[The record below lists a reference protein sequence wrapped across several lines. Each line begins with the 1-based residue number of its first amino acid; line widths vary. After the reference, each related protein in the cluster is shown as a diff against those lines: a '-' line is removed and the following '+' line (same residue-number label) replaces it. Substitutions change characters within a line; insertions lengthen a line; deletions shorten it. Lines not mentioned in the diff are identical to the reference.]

1 MSAKTQHN
9 NILLAVVG
17 FVSVVVIVAL
27 IGFFTLDRTK
37 ETIQGQVEVEEY
49 RVACKLPGRIVEI
62 RVKEGDFVHKGDT
75 LAILEMPEVSAQEK
89 VTEAAVGVADAMNDL
104 VSAGA
109 RKETL
114 ESSYQ
119 LLQQAE
125 TARDLARKTYDRMQR
140 LFDEGVSTAQKRDE
154 AMAAYKAA
162 EAHVVVAKSQY
173 DMVKSGAREQERR
186 AAQKQVQAAQS
197 SVGVVKS
204 VLRETVQTASADG
217 EVSAIYPKVG
227 ELVGMG
233 SPIMTIS
240 LTNEVWG
247 SFNVR
252 EDQLKGMKVGDVI
265 NAYVP
270 AFEKEIKMKVYSMKD
285 EGTYATWKATKAN
298 GQYDLK
304 TFEVKAH
311 PTTHFDG
318 LRPGMSLIIKE

>member
-1 MSAKTQHN
+1 MSAKTQYK

-162 EAHVVVAKSQY
+162 EAQVVVAKSQY

>member
-162 EAHVVVAKSQY
+162 EAQVVVAKSQY

-252 EDQLKGMKVGDVI
+252 EDQLKGMKVGDMI

>member
-1 MSAKTQHN
+1 MSAKTQYN

-104 VSAGA
+104 VSAGS

-162 EAHVVVAKSQY
+162 EAQVVVAKSQY

>member
-27 IGFFTLDRTK
+27 IGFFTLDRTE

-162 EAHVVVAKSQY
+162 EAQVVVAKSQY

>member
-162 EAHVVVAKSQY
+162 EAQVVVAKSQY

-285 EGTYATWKATKAN
+285 GGTYATWKATKAN

>member
-162 EAHVVVAKSQY
+162 EAQVVVAKSQY
-173 DMVKSGAREQERR
+173 DMVKSGAREQERH

>member
-162 EAHVVVAKSQY
+162 EAQVVVAKSQY

-252 EDQLKGMKVGDVI
+252 EDQLKGMKMGDVI

>member
-1 MSAKTQHN
+1 MSAKTQYN

-162 EAHVVVAKSQY
+162 EAQVVVAKSQY

>member
-162 EAHVVVAKSQY
+162 EAQVVVAKSQY
-173 DMVKSGAREQERR
+173 DMVKNGAREQERR

>member
-1 MSAKTQHN
+1 MSAKTQYN

-162 EAHVVVAKSQY
+162 EAQVVVAKSQY

-240 LTNEVWG
+240 LINEVWG

>member
-1 MSAKTQHN
+1 MSAKTQYK

-37 ETIQGQVEVEEY
+37 ETIQGQVEGEEY

-162 EAHVVVAKSQY
+162 EAQVVVAKSQY

>member
-162 EAHVVVAKSQY
+162 EAQVVVAKSQY

>member
-1 MSAKTQHN
+1 MSAKTQYN

-140 LFDEGVSTAQKRDE
+140 LFDEGVSTEQKRDE

-162 EAHVVVAKSQY
+162 EAQVVVAKSQY

>member
-162 EAHVVVAKSQY
+162 EAQVVVAKSQY

-311 PTTHFDG
+311 PTTHLDG

>member
-162 EAHVVVAKSQY
+162 EAQVVVAKSQY

-204 VLRETVQTASADG
+204 VLRETVQ
-217 EVSAIYPKVG
+217 KVG